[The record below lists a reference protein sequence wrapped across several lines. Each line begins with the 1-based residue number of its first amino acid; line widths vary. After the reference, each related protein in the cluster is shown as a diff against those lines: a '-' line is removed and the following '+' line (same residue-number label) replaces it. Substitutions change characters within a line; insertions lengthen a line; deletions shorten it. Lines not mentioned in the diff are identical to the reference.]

1 MLKNARQ
8 EAVRRSAV
16 VLLSVL
22 IVLRDLFTNL
32 VYLRPVPALHSYILE
47 LLIIGQL
54 WTLCLR
60 TGERRKWSGCCWAMG
75 LGPY

>member
-32 VYLRPVPALHSYILE
+32 D
-47 LLIIGQL
+47 
-54 WTLCLR
+54 
-60 TGERRKWSGCCWAMG
+60 RKSVV
-75 LGPY
+75 

>member
-54 WTLCLR
+54 WTL
-60 TGERRKWSGCCWAMG
+60 
-75 LGPY
+75 